1 MNPQLLKKVMTL
13 EMMDKTKFSLVVCGS
28 SMLPTIK
35 EGDIIDVTLF
45 KKYYVGDVVAFFYN
59 NKLLVHRI
67 VKYVNEL
74 LYCKGDNSFRIEK
87 VSYSDVVGKVVSI
100 NGLPIKPLSNQ
111 ITSLSYIV
119 YREFCKTGKNVNKTM
134 QSGVYMFY
142 NDIINNRI
150 SNNLIYQRNKRL
162 IYDFIYMRHVS
173 IKSDSDDIIISLDNE
188 KAFIINLLE
197 HPRSIEEVQENLSFE
212 CSNCQLMEFL
222 SEMIIKRI
230 VEVFIK

>member
-1 MNPQLLKKVMTL
+1 
-13 EMMDKTKFSLVVCGS
+13 
-28 SMLPTIK
+28 
-35 EGDIIDVTLF
+35 
-45 KKYYVGDVVAFFYN
+45 
-59 NKLLVHRI
+59 
-67 VKYVNEL
+67 
-74 LYCKGDNSFRIEK
+74 
-87 VSYSDVVGKVVSI
+87 
-100 NGLPIKPLSNQ
+100 
-111 ITSLSYIV
+111 
-119 YREFCKTGKNVNKTM
+119 
-134 QSGVYMFY
+134 MFY